1 MEHGMTRLFRR
12 LTALMLTALLLTAS
26 VGAAQKNGTAF
37 SDVPEDHW
45 AAQSVRWCAE
55 YGLMNG
61 IGGGRFGLGQTM
73 TRAAYALTLCRL
85 MSWELVSPDQGSFAD
100 NQDPEKWY
108 YSAIETARAHGAL
121 TGESR
126 LCRPD
131 DAITREEMAMMT
143 VRALGF
149 GVLSG
154 AAAADCPFADV
165 SVAQGYIALAY
176 RMGIIKGVS
185 RYSFEPKATATREQ
199 AAAVLLRAYDRLHAA
214 LSMKYVEQAPEGSVP
229 AESITDTDGSVPVS
243 PRAPLEGVYA
253 AACRAGEGGSVTLY
267 ATALEQTTR
276 GGAVTDSRTLTAE
289 ELSALLAAGGMRGH
303 HSEQHQ
309 SSCAYRAEKDGS
321 VVTVWYESTAD
332 ILGKLM
338 LCRLLGVSTVYVI
351 P

>member
-1 MEHGMTRLFRR
+1 MTRLFRR
-12 LTALMLTALLLTAS
+12 LTALILTVLLLTAGA
-26 VGAAQKNGTAF
+26 GAAQKNNTGF
-37 SDVPEDHW
+37 SDVPEEHW
-45 AAQSVRWCAE
+45 AANSVRWCAK

-61 IGGGRFGLGQTM
+61 IGGGKFGLGQTM

-85 MSWELVSPDQGSFAD
+85 MGWELITPDKGSFAD
-100 NQDPEKWY
+100 NQDTEKWY
-108 YSAIETARAHGAL
+108 YSAVETAYARGAL

-131 DAITREEMAMMT
+131 DAVTREEMAMMT

-149 GVLSG
+149 GMLSG

-199 AAAVLLRAYDRLHAA
+199 AAAVLLRAYDRLHATLA
-214 LSMKYVEQAPEGSVP
+214 VEYAEQAPAGSTA
-229 AESITDTDGSVPVS
+229 AESITDTLGSVPVS
-243 PRAPLEGVYA
+243 PRAPLEKVYA
-253 AACRAGEGGSVTLY
+253 AACRAGEGGSAALHT
-267 ATALEQTTR
+267 AALEQTTR
-276 GGAVTDSRTLTAE
+276 GGTVTDSRTLTAE
-289 ELSALLAAGGMRGH
+289 ELSALLAAGGMRSH

-309 SSCAYRAEKDGS
+309 SSCVYRAEKDGS
-321 VVTVWYESTAD
+321 VVTVWYESEAD
-332 ILGKLM
+332 VKEKLE
-338 LCRLLGVSTVYVI
+338 LCRLLGVGTVYVI

>member
-1 MEHGMTRLFRR
+1 MTRLFRR
-12 LTALMLTALLLTAS
+12 LTALMLTVLLLTS
-26 VGAAQKNGTAF
+26 GVGAAQKNGTAF

-55 YGLMNG
+55 YRLMNG
-61 IGGGRFGLGQTM
+61 IGGGKFGLGLTM

-85 MSWELVSPDQGSFAD
+85 MGWELVSPDKGSFTD
-100 NQDPEKWY
+100 NQDTEKWY
-108 YSAIETARAHGAL
+108 YSAIETAYTHGAL

-154 AAAADCPFADV
+154 TAAADCPFTDV
-165 SVAQGYIALAY
+165 SVARGYIALAY

-199 AAAVLLRAYDRLHAA
+199 AAAVLLRAYDRLHAT
-214 LSMKYVEQAPEGSVP
+214 LTLDYVEQAPEGSVQ
-229 AESITDTDGSVPVS
+229 AESITETSGSVPVS
-243 PRAPLEGVYA
+243 PRAPLESVYA

-267 ATALEQTTR
+267 AVPLEQTTR
-276 GGAVTDSRTLTAE
+276 GGVVTGSRTLTAE
-289 ELSALLAAGGMRGH
+289 ELSALLAAGGMRSH

-309 SSCAYRAEKDGS
+309 SSCVYRAEKDGS
-321 VVTVWYESTAD
+321 VVTVWYESAAD
-332 ILGKLM
+332 VMEKLE
-338 LCRLLGVSTVYVI
+338 LCRLLGVSAVYVI
-351 P
+351 K